1 MQDRLNEIRSLAL
14 KRIKDSDSPEKLKEI
29 QIAVLGKKGELT
41 SIMKTL
47 KDVAPED
54 RPKVGQMVNDV
65 RAKIEQQMETK
76 RSAIEKKEL
85 TGF

>member
-41 SIMKTL
+41 
-47 KDVAPED
+47 
-54 RPKVGQMVNDV
+54 
-65 RAKIEQQMETK
+65 
-76 RSAIEKKEL
+76 
-85 TGF
+85 